1 MKGSFLKRLFRYIE
15 GYKWLLILSLSFS
28 AIFVVASLFLPV
40 LFGKATDCIVGKDSV
55 DFDRMKK
62 IGLIAL
68 ICAGVAGLS
77 QWGTEVL
84 CNKIANGV
92 TRKVR
97 NDVFR
102 NLQRLPLKSLDQK
115 RVGDVLGIEIGDAD
129 RLSDGLLLGFSR
141 FFTGILTIVGT
152 LVCMAIINPV
162 IALVVALITPLSLF
176 TAKFITGKTYR
187 FFKKQSEIVG
197 KETAIIE
204 ETLGNLPTVKAYGAE
219 EHFNERFR
227 NVNDE
232 LRKTSFKAVFFSSL
246 TNPTT
251 RFVNSVVYA
260 SVALTGALLAVY
272 GVKIGSL
279 SVITA
284 GSLLSLLSYANRY
297 TKPFNEISDVLTELS
312 SAKASATRLFDLI
325 DEPCET
331 DEGVCKTLPEPT
343 KGDVKIEN
351 VSFSYVPEVPLIRG
365 FNLTAEQG
373 KKIAIV
379 GPTGCGKTT
388 LINLL
393 MRFYDVNDGCIS
405 VDGIPVKEVS
415 RKDLRRRYGMVLQD
429 TWIRRASVRDNVTVG
444 KPDAT
449 DEEVIEACKLAHC
462 HSFIEKLPEG
472 YHTVIGEGSLS
483 QGQKQ
488 LLCIARVMLCLPPML
503 ILDEATSNI
512 DTRTEIQ
519 IQQVFDRLTKGKTSF
534 VVAHRL
540 STIREADEILVMNK
554 GNIVE
559 QGNHE
564 ELLAKGGFYA
574 ELYNSQFEKE

>member
-1 MKGSFLKRLFRYIE
+1 MMKNSFFRRLLRYMKGYVRPFV
-15 GYKWLLILSLSFS
+15 LSLVFS
-28 AIFVVASLFLPV
+28 AVFVVASLVLPV
-40 LFGKATDCIVGKDSV
+40 LFGKATDVIVGKDAV
-55 DFDRMKK
+55 DFARLG
-62 IGLIAL
+62 GLGIAAVL
-68 ICAGVAGLS
+68 CALAAGVS
-77 QWGTEVL
+77 QWFTEVL
-84 CNKIANGV
+84 CNRIANGV

-102 NLQRLPLKSLDQK
+102 NLQRLPLKSLDRK
-115 RVGDVLGIEIGDAD
+115 RVGDVLGVEIGDAD

-152 LVCMAIINPV
+152 LVCMLIINPV
-162 IALVVALITPLSLF
+162 VALVVALITPLSLF

-187 FFKKQSEIVG
+187 FFRKQSETVG
-197 KETAIIE
+197 RETAIIE

-219 EHFNERFR
+219 KHFNERFVQ
-227 NVNDE
+227 VNEE
-232 LRKTSFKAVFFSSL
+232 LRETSFKAVFFSSL

-251 RFVNSVVYA
+251 RCVNSVVYA
-260 SVALTGALLAVY
+260 CVALTGALLAVSGAG
-272 GVKIGSL
+272 GVFA
-279 SVITA
+279 VTA
-284 GSLLSLLSYANRY
+284 GTLLSLLSYANRY
-297 TKPFNEISDVLTELS
+297 TKPFNEISDVLAELA

-331 DEGVCKTLPEPT
+331 DENARLRLPEPPE
-343 KGDVKIEN
+343 GRVEIRDVA
-351 VSFSYVPEVPLIRG
+351 FSYVPEKPLISG
-365 FNLTAEQG
+365 FNLTAEEG
-373 KKIAIV
+373 KKVAIV

-393 MRFYDVNDGCIS
+393 MRFYDVNEGSIS
-405 VDGIPVKEVS
+405 VDGVNVTQVP
-415 RKDLRRRYGMVLQD
+415 RADLRRRYGMVLQD
-429 TWIRRASVRDNVTVG
+429 TWIRRASVRDNVTIG
-444 KPDAT
+444 KKDAT
-449 DEEVIEACKLAHC
+449 DEELKEACRLAHC
-462 HSFIEKLPEG
+462 QSFVEKLPEG
-472 YHTVIGEGSLS
+472 YDTVIGEESLS

-512 DTRTEIQ
+512 DTRTEVH
-519 IQQVFDRLTKGKTSF
+519 IQQAFDRLTRGKTSF

-540 STIREADEILVMNK
+540 STIRGADEILVMNQ

-559 QGNHE
+559 QGTHE